1 MIGSMRWGSLGI
13 AIALAGWHADAFGQ
27 CAPAPDSP
35 YFFRNLTELRAAAKI
50 SGDRDFFENL
60 LSETFEK
67 RATDGRVVPK
77 HAFIESEF
85 ASNQIS
91 SRKRFFVV
99 RNFSL
104 VEHRKGFVVASY
116 LLTEGTTGGGE
127 THATE
132 HWFRDVYQ
140 VEVGKWR
147 LAQVEAAQ
155 PATAHQSR

>member
-1 MIGSMRWGSLGI
+1 MIGAMRWGTLGI
-13 AIALAGWHADAFGQ
+13 AVVLAGWHAGAFAQ

-35 YFFRNLTELRAAAKI
+35 YFFRNLTEQRAEAKI
-50 SGDRDFFENL
+50 SDDRGFFESL
-60 LSETFEK
+60 LSDSFEK
-67 RATDGRVVPK
+67 RANDGHVVPK
-77 HAFIESEF
+77 QTFIETEL
-85 ASNQIS
+85 ASNQLS
-91 SRKRFFVV
+91 PRKRFFAV

-140 VEVGKWR
+140 VEDGKWR
-147 LAQVEAAQ
+147 LASVESAQ
-155 PATAHQSR
+155 PASAHQSR